1 MLQLLLDAIQL
12 RLVLPASAAP
22 QEPCERGERGER
34 EVSGSDK
41 GARRP
46 LPYLASR
53 RLHLSLRS
61 SSSCNASRFSNR
73 SSSNSSFKSRIYRC
87 TDRGR
92 SNEAERGT
100 NTDRQT
106 DRQADAHGSSCELPN
121 SIMGSTKRGTHTE
134 RERETHTDTDA
145 HRHRCTQTQM
155 HTDADAHRQRCT
167 QTDTPLRPALQL
179 SSRA

>member
-121 SIMGSTKRGTHTE
+121 SFMGSTKRGTQ
-134 RERETHTDTDA
+134 RERYT

-155 HTDADAHRQRCT
+155 HTDTDAHRHRCT